1 MRLHCLLS
9 KSLAL
14 WTMTFLLSCNSC
26 GTCVHLYPTTIPHNI
41 LILTGDGDFNKD
53 IQNLE
58 GDGHNVMVVHSRE
71 SISERFR
78 EDRQIRTFLGL
89 EREADKT
96 AKQRRREW
104 FNEKKA
110 ARKYKSARE
119 ALSPL
124 ADLSYA
130 DQLEQKKASIMQKLE
145 KLTGNERKA
154 CPNGKS
160 LPELVL
166 QSREIGGLSCKLE
179 GIIESPLTN
188 GYRNKCEFSTG
199 YSGEWKLTV
208 GVVLGTDS
216 AGVTVVEEAVNCPSI
231 SKLACQYASIF
242 RSFLEKSRL
251 PVWNMSKS
259 CGFWRQLTVRE
270 GSKPGVFS
278 NDEDADS
285 RIAEVMLMVQVC
297 TRDTN
302 EAVVATE
309 FEELAKAFAE
319 GARASSPPLPLTVLV
334 VQDHVGISN
343 FAQPDCPLRLLPIQ
357 MSDNGTHHDQPTNV
371 LTEALIHDHI
381 NNLRFSI
388 SPTALFRFNTGAAE
402 KLYSLAGD
410 WSDLCPDTLL
420 FDVYCGTGTIGLTLA
435 HRVRMAEYVMSSLLK
450 DEISNAIA
458 IVDPGYPGLHPDV
471 IEALR
476 THPGLKTLVYISL
489 SPEKLVANA
498 IELCRPSFEKTG
510 QENKAKKMPASEP
523 FKPVKAMAVDLSPHT
538 HYCEMVM
545 LFNR

>member
-1 MRLHCLLS
+1 MKCLEDEG
-9 KSLAL
+9 
-14 WTMTFLLSCNSC
+14 WNVPVEQMTIVVGYKCTHVPQELQDNKNVI
-26 GTCVHLYPTTIPHNI
+26 VHRAHDFDRPHKKIEPTKGNQAADDEMHTLIGNLRETATEPHNI
-41 LILTGDGDFNKD
+41 LILTGDGDFNED

-104 FNEKKA
+104 LNEKKA

-251 PVWNMSKS
+251 SVWNMSKS

-297 TRDTN
+297 
-302 EAVVATE
+302 
-309 FEELAKAFAE
+309 
-319 GARASSPPLPLTVLV
+319 
-334 VQDHVGISN
+334 I
-343 FAQPDCPLRLLPIQ
+343 PI
-357 MSDNGTHHDQPTNV
+357 H
-371 LTEALIHDHI
+371 
-381 NNLRFSI
+381 
-388 SPTALFRFNTGAAE
+388 
-402 KLYSLAGD
+402 
-410 WSDLCPDTLL
+410 
-420 FDVYCGTGTIGLTLA
+420 
-435 HRVRMAEYVMSSLLK
+435 
-450 DEISNAIA
+450 
-458 IVDPGYPGLHPDV
+458 
-471 IEALR
+471 
-476 THPGLKTLVYISL
+476 
-489 SPEKLVANA
+489 
-498 IELCRPSFEKTG
+498 
-510 QENKAKKMPASEP
+510 
-523 FKPVKAMAVDLSPHT
+523 
-538 HYCEMVM
+538 
-545 LFNR
+545 

>member
-1 MRLHCLLS
+1 MRTCQSH
-9 KSLAL
+9 
-14 WTMTFLLSCNSC
+14 TTSC
-26 GTCVHLYPTTIPHNI
+26 GNVYQHIMKCLEDEGWNVPVEQMTIVVGYKCTHVPQELQDNKNVIVHRAN
-41 LILTGDGDFNKD
+41 DFD
-53 IQNLE
+53 SLE
-58 GDGHNVMVVHSRE
+58 
-71 SISERFR
+71 
-78 EDRQIRTFLGL
+78 
-89 EREADKT
+89 EADKT

-259 CGFWRQLTVRE
+259 CGFWRQLTVRR
-270 GSKPGVFS
+270 KQTGVFS

-388 SPTALFRFNTGAAE
+388 SPTAFLIPAPQ

-435 HRVRMAEYVMSSLLK
+435 HRVRMMRNGMQREING
-450 DEISNAIA
+450 ISNCKLSRTSSRC
-458 IVDPGYPGLHPDV
+458 DRS
-471 IEALR
+471 IEN
-476 THPGLKTLVYISL
+476 PSGLKTLVLVSFSQHRLSQHRYISL